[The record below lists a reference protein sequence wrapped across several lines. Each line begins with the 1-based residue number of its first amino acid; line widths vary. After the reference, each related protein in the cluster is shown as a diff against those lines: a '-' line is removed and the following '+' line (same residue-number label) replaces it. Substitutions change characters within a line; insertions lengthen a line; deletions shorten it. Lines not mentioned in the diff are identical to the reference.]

1 MFMDKIDEPVDMSNE
16 VHIYNI
22 YTHKYI
28 YTYVYTHICINIYI
42 FPICPCQ
49 VPKFMFT
56 QRPLRHE
63 HVRDSQ
69 SMRSMINLLF
79 IIVFINSQICD
90 NCVFKDSFIIFMY
103 I

>member
-42 FPICPCQ
+42 YIPYMS
-49 VPKFMFT
+49 VPG
-56 QRPLRHE
+56 PE
-63 HVRDSQ
+63 IHVHPAAPAARTREGLPVNEIHD
-69 SMRSMINLLF
+69 
-79 IIVFINSQICD
+79 
-90 NCVFKDSFIIFMY
+90 
-103 I
+103 